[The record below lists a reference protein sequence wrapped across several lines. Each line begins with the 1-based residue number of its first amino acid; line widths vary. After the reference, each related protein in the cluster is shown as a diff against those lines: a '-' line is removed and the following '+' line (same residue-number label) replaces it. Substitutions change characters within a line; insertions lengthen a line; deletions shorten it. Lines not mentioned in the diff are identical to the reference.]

1 MGRDLNG
8 VVVMVAGGLVIMAL
22 AGAGLLV
29 YLLVVYLTR
38 RRE

>member
-8 VVVMVAGGLVIMAL
+8 VVVMVAGGLVIMVL